1 MRQLELGSPWSSADW
16 LVGDLG
22 AALVCGV
29 RLRLEMAL
37 LQKSGNRR
45 LSSRVQI
52 LLLLQ
57 SQVVDYIYSTD
68 VNFLILNRPY
78 IQLDSYRL
86 PPR

>member
-1 MRQLELGSPWSSADW
+1 MRQLGLGSPRSSADW
-16 LVGDLG
+16 LVVDLC

-37 LQKSGNRR
+37 LQKSGSRR
-45 LSSRVQI
+45 LSSRLQI
-52 LLLLQ
+52 LLPLQ
-57 SQVVDYIYSTD
+57 SQGVDYVYSTD